1 MKRANKNRIKKDPPV
16 RPIRQETRQTK
27 TAGGNF
33 VDKLH
38 AYRDL
43 HAHALFSSLGRLVA
57 SPFTSIMTIAVLAI
71 AISLA
76 SGFYILVVN
85 FQQLTGNLETSNQI
99 SLFLRDDVSDVHAN
113 KFAESIRQ
121 NPIVQNVKLITREQ
135 ALAEF
140 KTYSGFGAA
149 INALEKNPLPVV
161 LQVLPKNTLEDKQ
174 GLEILLKSFQ
184 QSPEV
189 DFAQV
194 DQQWVERLQSIMAVA
209 RLFATLLNL
218 MLGGAVLFI
227 IGNTIRLELHNRR
240 DEVVIA
246 KLVGATN
253 SFIQR
258 PFLYTGFWIGFISG
272 VSAWFIVTTL
282 MLILRQ
288 PVEKLSGLYEGGFH
302 LLFLNFKETL
312 ALIMV
317 SSVLGVLG
325 AWAVLIY
332 ELQHTKA
339 EQKSEL

>member
-1 MKRANKNRIKKDPPV
+1 MKRDQKNIIRKDPPAKPV
-16 RPIRQETRQTK
+16 RQDFRQTK

-33 VDKLH
+33 TDKLN

-57 SPFTSIMTIAVLAI
+57 SPFTSVMTIAVLAI

-76 SGFYILVVN
+76 SGFYILVEN
-85 FQQLTGNLETSNQI
+85 LQQLTGNLETSNRI
-99 SLFLRDDVSDVHAN
+99 SLFLRDDVSDAHAN
-113 KFAESIRQ
+113 KLAETIRQ
-121 NPIVQNVKLITREQ
+121 NANIQEVKLITREQ

-149 INALEKNPLPVV
+149 INALEKNPLPIVI
-161 LQVLPKNTLEDKQ
+161 QVLPKHTLEDKQ
-174 GLEILLKSFQ
+174 GLEDLLKSFQ

-189 DFAQV
+189 DLAQM
-194 DQQWVERLQSIMAVA
+194 DLKWVERLQSIIEVA
-209 RLFATLLNL
+209 KLFATLLNL
-218 MLGGAVLFI
+218 MLGAAVLFV
-227 IGNTIRLELHNRR
+227 IGNTIRLELHTRR

-272 VSAWFIVTTL
+272 VSAWFVVTTM

-288 PVEKLSGLYEGGFH
+288 SVEKLSGLYEGGFH
-302 LLFLNFKETL
+302 LLFLSFTETL
-312 ALIMV
+312 ALIAI
-317 SSVLGVLG
+317 SSALGILG
-325 AWAVLIY
+325 SWAVLMCQ
-332 ELQHTKA
+332 LQRT
-339 EQKSEL
+339 KSE

>member
-1 MKRANKNRIKKDPPV
+1 MKRASKNRIRKDPPV
-16 RPIRQETRQTK
+16 RPVRQETRQTK

-33 VDKLH
+33 FDKLH

-99 SLFLRDDVSDVHAN
+99 SLFLRDDVSDVHAS

-121 NPIVQNVKLITREQ
+121 NASVQDVKLITREQ

-149 INALEKNPLPVV
+149 INALEKNPLPIV
-161 LQVLPKNTLEDKQ
+161 LQVLPKNALEDKQ
-174 GLEILLKSFQ
+174 GLDNLLKGFQ

-312 ALIMV
+312 ALIIV

>member
-1 MKRANKNRIKKDPPV
+1 MKRANKNRIRKDPPV
-16 RPIRQETRQTK
+16 RPVRQDLRQTK

-33 VDKLH
+33 VDKLN

-76 SGFYILVVN
+76 SGFHILVVN
-85 FQQLTGNLETSNQI
+85 LQQLTGNLETSNQI
-99 SLFLRDDVSDVHAN
+99 SLFLRDDVSDAHAN
-113 KFAESIRQ
+113 KLADSIRQ
-121 NPIVQNVKLITREQ
+121 NASVQDVKLITRAQ

-140 KTYSGFGAA
+140 QTFSGFGAA
-149 INALEKNPLPVV
+149 INVLEKNPLPIV
-161 LQVLPKNTLEDKQ
+161 LQVLPKNSLEDKE
-174 GLEILLKSFQ
+174 GLESLLKNFQ

-189 DFAQV
+189 DIAQM
-194 DQQWVERLQSIMAVA
+194 DLQWVERLQSIMAVA
-209 RLFATLLNL
+209 RLFATLLNV

-240 DEVVIA
+240 NEVVIA
-246 KLVGATN
+246 KLVGATS
-253 SFIQR
+253 SFIRR

-272 VSAWFIVTTL
+272 VSAWFIVTAL

-302 LLFLNFKETL
+302 LLFLSFTETL
-312 ALIMV
+312 ALIGV

-325 AWAVLIY
+325 SWVVLIY
-332 ELQHTKA
+332 QLQHTKP
-339 EQKSEL
+339 E

>member
-1 MKRANKNRIKKDPPV
+1 MKRANKNRIRKDPPA
-16 RPIRQETRQTK
+16 RPVRQEIRQTK

-76 SGFYILVVN
+76 SGFYILVMN

-99 SLFLRDDVSDVHAN
+99 SLFLRDDVSDVHAS
-113 KFAESIRQ
+113 KFAASIRQ
-121 NPIVQNVKLITREQ
+121 NASVQDVKLITREQ

-149 INALEKNPLPVV
+149 INALEKNPLPIV
-161 LQVLPKNTLEDKQ
+161 LQVLPKNALEDKQ
-174 GLEILLKSFQ
+174 GLEALLKGFQ

-312 ALIMV
+312 ALIIV

-332 ELQHTKA
+332 ELHHTKA

>member
-1 MKRANKNRIKKDPPV
+1 MKRDHKNRMRKDPPV
-16 RPIRQETRQTK
+16 RPVRQDVRQTK

-33 VDKLH
+33 VDKLKAH
-38 AYRDL
+38 RDL

-85 FQQLTGNLETSNQI
+85 LQQLTGNLETSNQI
-99 SLFLRDDVSDVHAN
+99 SLFLRDDVSDAHAN
-113 KFAESIRQ
+113 KLADSIRQ
-121 NPIVQNVKLITREQ
+121 NASVQDVKLITKDQ

-161 LQVLPKNTLEDKQ
+161 IQVLPKNTLEDKQ
-174 GLEILLKSFQ
+174 GLENLLKSFQ

-189 DFAQV
+189 DFAQM
-194 DQQWVERLQSIMAVA
+194 DLQWIERLQSIMAVA

-227 IGNTIRLELHNRR
+227 IGNTIRLELHTRR
-240 DEVVIA
+240 DEVVIE

-253 SFIQR
+253 AFIRR

-272 VSAWFIVTTL
+272 VSAWFVVTIL
-282 MLILRQ
+282 MLILRDS
-288 PVEKLSGLYEGGFH
+288 VEKLSGLYEDSFH
-302 LLFLNFKETL
+302 LLFLDFTQTL
-312 ALIMV
+312 ALIGI
-317 SSVLGVLG
+317 SSALGVLG
-325 AWAVLIY
+325 SWTVLICQ
-332 ELQHTKA
+332 LQNT
-339 EQKSEL
+339 KSE

>member
-1 MKRANKNRIKKDPPV
+1 MKQGNKNYIRKGRPIKPV
-16 RPIRQETRQTK
+16 RHDTRQTK

-85 FQQLTGNLETSNQI
+85 LQQLTGSLETSNQI
-99 SLFLRDDVSDVHAN
+99 SLFLRDDVSDAHAN
-113 KFAESIRQ
+113 KLADNIRK
-121 NPIVQNVKLITREQ
+121 NDKVQSVKLITREQ
-135 ALAEF
+135 GLTEF
-140 KTYSGFGAA
+140 RTYSGFGAA
-149 INALEKNPLPVV
+149 INALENNPLPIVI
-161 LQVLPKNTLEDKQ
+161 QVLPKNSLEDKQ
-174 GLEILLKSFQ
+174 GLENLLENFQ
-184 QSPEV
+184 RSSEV

-194 DQQWVERLQSIMAVA
+194 DLQWVERLQSIIAVA
-209 RLFATLLNL
+209 RLFAILLNL
-218 MLGGAVLFI
+218 MLGIAVLFV

-258 PFLYTGFWIGFISG
+258 PFLYSGFWIGFISG
-272 VSAWFIVTTL
+272 VAAWFIVTVL

-302 LLFLNFKETL
+302 LLFLSFTDTL
-312 ALIMV
+312 ALIFI

-325 AWAVLIY
+325 SWSVLTY
-332 ELQHTKA
+332 QLRQLKPE
-339 EQKSEL
+339 

>member
-1 MKRANKNRIKKDPPV
+1 MKRANKNRIRKDPPA
-16 RPIRQETRQTK
+16 RPVRQETRQTK

-33 VDKLH
+33 FDKLH

-121 NPIVQNVKLITREQ
+121 NASVQDVKLITREQ

-149 INALEKNPLPVV
+149 INALEKNPLPIV
-161 LQVLPKNTLEDKQ
+161 LQVLPKNALEDKQ
-174 GLEILLKSFQ
+174 GLDNLLKGFQ

-312 ALIMV
+312 TLIMV

-325 AWAVLIY
+325 AWTVLIY
-332 ELQHTKA
+332 ELHHTKS

>member
-1 MKRANKNRIKKDPPV
+1 MKRANKNRIRKDPPV
-16 RPIRQETRQTK
+16 RPVRQDLRQTK

-33 VDKLH
+33 VDKLN

-76 SGFYILVVN
+76 SGFHILVVN
-85 FQQLTGNLETSNQI
+85 LQQLTGNLETSNQI
-99 SLFLRDDVSDVHAN
+99 SLFLRDDVSDAHAN
-113 KFAESIRQ
+113 KLADSIRQ
-121 NPIVQNVKLITREQ
+121 NASVQDVKLITRAQ

-140 KTYSGFGAA
+140 QTFSGFGAA
-149 INALEKNPLPVV
+149 INVLEKNPLPIV
-161 LQVLPKNTLEDKQ
+161 LQVLPKNSLEDKE
-174 GLEILLKSFQ
+174 GLETLLKNFQ

-189 DFAQV
+189 DIAQM
-194 DQQWVERLQSIMAVA
+194 DLQWVERLQSIMAVA
-209 RLFATLLNL
+209 RLFATLLNV

-240 DEVVIA
+240 NEVVIA

-253 SFIQR
+253 SFIRR

-272 VSAWFIVTTL
+272 VSAWFIVTAL

-302 LLFLNFKETL
+302 LLFLSFTETL
-312 ALIMV
+312 ALIGV
-317 SSVLGVLG
+317 SSALGVLG
-325 AWAVLIY
+325 SWVVLIY
-332 ELQHTKA
+332 QLQHTKP
-339 EQKSEL
+339 E

>member
-1 MKRANKNRIKKDPPV
+1 MKRVNKNCIRKDPPV
-16 RPIRQETRQTK
+16 KAVRQDTRQTK

-33 VDKLH
+33 VDKLN

-85 FQQLTGNLETSNQI
+85 LQQLTGNLETSNQI

-113 KFAESIRQ
+113 KLAESIRQ
-121 NPIVQNVKLITREQ
+121 NENVQGVKLITREQ

-140 KTYSGFGAA
+140 RTYSGFGSA
-149 INALEKNPLPVV
+149 INALEKNPLPIV
-161 LQVLPKNTLEDKQ
+161 LEVLPKNTLEDKQ
-174 GLEILLKSFQ
+174 GLENLLKNFQ

-189 DFAQV
+189 DIAQM
-194 DQQWVERLQSIMAVA
+194 DLQWVERLQSIMAVA
-209 RLFATLLNL
+209 RLFATLLNV
-218 MLGGAVLFI
+218 MLAGGVLFI

-258 PFLYTGFWIGFISG
+258 PFLYTGFWIGLISG

-302 LLFLNFKETL
+302 
-312 ALIMV
+312 
-317 SSVLGVLG
+317 
-325 AWAVLIY
+325 
-332 ELQHTKA
+332 
-339 EQKSEL
+339 

>member
-1 MKRANKNRIKKDPPV
+1 MKRENKNRIRKDPPV
-16 RPIRQETRQTK
+16 RPVRQDVRQTK
-27 TAGGNF
+27 VAGGNF
-33 VDKLH
+33 ADKLN
-38 AYRDL
+38 AYREL

-85 FQQLTGNLETSNQI
+85 LQQLTGNLETSNQI
-99 SLFLRDDVSDVHAN
+99 SLFLRDDVSDAHAN
-113 KFAESIRQ
+113 KLAAGIKQ
-121 NPIVQNVKLITREQ
+121 NTSVQDVKLITSEQ
-135 ALAEF
+135 ALVEF

-149 INALEKNPLPVV
+149 INALEENPLPIVI
-161 LQVLPKNTLEDKQ
+161 QVLPKNTLEDRQ

-184 QSPEV
+184 QYPEV
-189 DFAQV
+189 DFAQI
-194 DQQWVERLQSIMAVA
+194 DLQWVERLQSIMSVA
-209 RLFATLLNL
+209 RLFATLLNV
-218 MLGGAVLFI
+218 MLGAAVLFI

-272 VSAWFIVTTL
+272 VSAWFIVTLL

-288 PVEKLSGLYEGGFH
+288 PVEKLSGLYEDGFH
-302 LLFLNFKETL
+302 LLFLSFTETL
-312 ALIMV
+312 AVLSI
-317 SSVLGVLG
+317 SSALGILG
-325 AWAVLIY
+325 SWAVLVY
-332 ELQHTKA
+332 QLQHTKP
-339 EQKSEL
+339 E

>member
-1 MKRANKNRIKKDPPV
+1 MKRDHKNRIRKDPPV
-16 RPIRQETRQTK
+16 RPARQDIRQTK

-33 VDKLH
+33 SDKLN

-85 FQQLTGNLETSNQI
+85 LQQLTGNLETSNQI
-99 SLFLRDDVSDVHAN
+99 SLFLRDDVSDAHAN
-113 KFAESIRQ
+113 KLADSIRR
-121 NPIVQNVKLITREQ
+121 NESVQDVKLITREQ

-140 KTYSGFGAA
+140 KTYSGFGSA

-161 LQVLPKNTLEDKQ
+161 IQVLPKNTLEDKQ
-174 GLEILLKSFQ
+174 GLEALLKSFQ

-189 DFAQV
+189 DFAQM
-194 DQQWVERLQSIMAVA
+194 DLQWVERLQSIMAVA

-227 IGNTIRLELHNRR
+227 IGNTIRLELHTRR
-240 DEVVIA
+240 EEVVIA

-253 SFIQR
+253 AFIQR

-272 VSAWFIVTTL
+272 VLAWFIVTAL

-288 PVEKLSGLYEGGFH
+288 SVENLSGLYEGGFH
-302 LLFLNFKETL
+302 LLFLSFTETL
-312 ALIMV
+312 ALIGV
-317 SSVLGVLG
+317 SSMLGVLG
-325 AWAVLIY
+325 SWAVLIY
-332 ELQHTKA
+332 QLQYTKT
-339 EQKSEL
+339 E